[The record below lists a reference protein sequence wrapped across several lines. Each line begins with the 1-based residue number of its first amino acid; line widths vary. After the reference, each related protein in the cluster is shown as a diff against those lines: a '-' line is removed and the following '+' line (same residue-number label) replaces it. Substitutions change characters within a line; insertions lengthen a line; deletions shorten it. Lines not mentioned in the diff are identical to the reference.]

1 MNIKNILFNMIMMLF
16 IDSIYLYTLGNYSFT
31 NMIYKIQNEN
41 IQLNTL
47 GVVGS
52 YLFLFVPYYKFI
64 LIENKNEYDAFI
76 LGLSL
81 YGVFN
86 FTNIAL
92 FKKYNLISAITDT
105 IWGGLLFYLT
115 HNISRKMVFY
125 I

>member
-1 MNIKNILFNMIMMLF
+1 MNIQNMLFNMIIMLF
-16 IDSIYLYTLGNYSFT
+16 IDSIYLYTLGKYSFT
-31 NMIYKIQNEN
+31 NMIYNIQKEN

-52 YLFLFVPYYKFI
+52 YLFLFIPYYKFI
-64 LIENKNEYDAFI
+64 LLENRNEYDAFI

-115 HNISRKMVFY
+115 RKITRVFY